1 MATGD
6 GGDGDDAD
14 SGRTDD
20 DEDTVTPATSN
31 TTPSVSFDRLLPP
44 RSRLAWWLLTL
55 VVVGILLWLL
65 LTYLGIIAFGLFLY
79 YVGRPAARRLEAT
92 VGTTARAAI
101 LTILLGIIPLV
112 VFLLSLVAI
121 AIGQALTLTDAD
133 VDQALETLAPGLG
146 LVLDR
151 PPESPA
157 DLASMLADQLRPADA
172 TVLLEYGTGVLAQ
185 LATLVFTVTL
195 LFAFVYLLL
204 CYDRVIAGWLRSL
217 GNHRDAAGL
226 QYFRGVDREL
236 SRVYAGQMLTVI
248 AVVVLAWVLF
258 RALNLVAP
266 APVEVPVPILLAI
279 VIGIASFIPLVGRSL
294 VYIPLVAYLAI
305 RALQTDPQSLW
316 VPAAVAVLGW
326 VVIDPIIRYWLRP
339 SLSSHGTPSSVM
351 LVGYLVGGAT
361 VGWYGVFLAPLVVV
375 AVRRFLTVIFPALV
389 RGVALSEAIDP
400 SVGERKD
407 ETSNR

>member
-1 MATGD
+1 MSTGS
-6 GGDGDDAD
+6 GGDDDTD
-14 SGRTDD
+14 SGDIDD
-20 DEDTVTPATSN
+20 EDEDTVATTPTTATN
-31 TTPSVSFDRLLPP
+31 TTPSVSFDRLLPA
-44 RSRLAWWLLTL
+44 RSRLVWWFLALI
-55 VVVGILLWLL
+55 VAAILLWLL
-65 LTYLGIIAFGLFLY
+65 LAYLGIVAFGLFLY
-79 YVGRPAARRLEAT
+79 YVGRPAARRLEST

-101 LTILLGIIPLV
+101 LTILLGIVPLV
-112 VFLLSLVAI
+112 AFLGTIVAI

-157 DLASMLADQLRPADA
+157 ELASMLVDRLRPADA
-172 TVLLEYGTGVLAQ
+172 TALLEYGTGVLAQ

-217 GNHRDAAGL
+217 GDRRDATGL
-226 QYFRGVDREL
+226 QYLRGVDREL
-236 SRVYAGQMLTVI
+236 SQVYAGQMLTVVG
-248 AVVVLAWVLF
+248 VVVLAWVLF

-266 APVEVPVPILLAI
+266 AAVAVPVPILLAI

-305 RALQTDPQSLW
+305 RALQTDPQTLW

-326 VVIDPIIRYWLRP
+326 VVIDPIIRYWVRP

-361 VGWYGVFLAPLVVV
+361 VGWYGVFLAPLIVV
-375 AVRRFLTVIFPALV
+375 AIRRFLTVIFPRLV
-389 RGVALSEAIDP
+389 RGEALSGAT
-400 SVGERKD
+400 K
-407 ETSNR
+407 